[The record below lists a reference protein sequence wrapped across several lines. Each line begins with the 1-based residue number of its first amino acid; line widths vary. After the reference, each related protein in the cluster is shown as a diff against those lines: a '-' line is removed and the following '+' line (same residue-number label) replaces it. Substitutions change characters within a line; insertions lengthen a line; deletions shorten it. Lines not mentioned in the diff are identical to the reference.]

1 MPLLIIG
8 FKGNRVISK
17 ISKDFVRHGG
27 MLAHQEP
34 LSILGENLLPLN
46 TSITI
51 ETEKSA
57 ESVCPL
63 RKVCISIMCKAMFRS
78 PSRNSSILFRPC
90 LIYNCIRL
98 FKLSLCYARRNTTVP
113 NTLHHQELKYGY
125 NRHI

>member
-17 ISKDFVRHGG
+17 ISKDFVRHDG

-57 ESVCPL
+57 ETA
-63 RKVCISIMCKAMFRS
+63 KVVFVHSAKFAFRCAKQ
-78 PSRNSSILFRPC
+78 C
-90 LIYNCIRL
+90 LDPPQETA
-98 FKLSLCYARRNTTVP
+98 LSYFGLV
-113 NTLHHQELKYGY
+113 
-125 NRHI
+125 

>member
-57 ESVCPL
+57 ETA
-63 RKVCISIMCKAMFRS
+63 KVVFVHSAKFAFRS
-78 PSRNSSILFRPC
+78 CAKQC
-90 LIYNCIRL
+90 LDPPQETA
-98 FKLSLCYARRNTTVP
+98 LSYFGLV
-113 NTLHHQELKYGY
+113 
-125 NRHI
+125 